1 MNVDTLGRRRR
12 TQVSHFIALVLIL
25 LVLLFGSFF
34 LLRPVVRYDT
44 SPVAT
49 TQRFVGFIE
58 LKQFSA
64 ARKLMTPDFQS
75 TPGWHGI
82 LYSLAT
88 SIDPSEAGYHLL
100 SEKSGL
106 AQVQFSNE
114 QGGYLYLKQV
124 NGQWLIAS
132 PKEISA
138 SQSSGG
144 PPTGNSPGGSPSPG
158 Q

>member
-1 MNVDTLGRRRR
+1 MNAEMIGRRRR
-12 TQVSHFIALVLIL
+12 KQTNHFIVLIVAL
-25 LVLLFGSFF
+25 LVLFFGSFF
-34 LLRPVVRYDT
+34 LLRPELSYDR

-58 LKQFSA
+58 LKEFNA
-64 ARKLMTPDFQS
+64 AHKLMTPTFQS
-75 TPGWHGI
+75 TPGWHGA
-82 LYSLAT
+82 LYALYN

-100 SEKSGL
+100 SNKNGL

-114 QGGYLYLKQV
+114 SGGYLYLKQV

-132 PKEISA
+132 PSEISGSSSQGQA
-138 SQSSGG
+138 SSAQ
-144 PPTGNSPGGSPSPG
+144 G